1 MARNA
6 SPWRWGKEV
15 NARWLSWSS
24 LTLPFH
30 CPAPRT
36 RGGGQGPGSGS
47 GGVNLRL
54 FSFFLFFS
62 LLFLCKPSPLSPFKV
77 SGQGLVGSFA
87 RRVNGR

>member
-15 NARWLSWSS
+15 NARWLSRSS
-24 LTLPFH
+24 LTLPLH

-36 RGGGQGPGSGS
+36 RGGGQGPGNGS

-62 LLFLCKPSPLSPFKV
+62 LSFSFVNPPPSSPFQSLRAGAGGFLCAP
-77 SGQGLVGSFA
+77 G
-87 RRVNGR
+87 